1 MQDSGPDR
9 LQSVLTEGI
18 AIALGSAYLYLIT
31 FFYELGY
38 CTHFGVPR
46 VFIDPSLTTILVA
59 AAAIGGL
66 AFSSFYFFALSLP
79 VLRAAINPSDS
90 LKPYRYFLVLNA
102 ILLIFGILLWRV
114 YGISWKGFLLS
125 FALVLLLNAVYVAA
139 GLIVYRSE
147 KSLRERFEAISEE
160 QADPFDIW
168 EPLFQKFG
176 RPRVGLVLVL
186 VLANGVAY
194 LVGNGEAVRQ
204 ERFLVLQDSP
214 DFVLVRSYGD
224 VMIAAKVDRIKKTTG
239 NDILLLRT
247 SSRDKFEFR
256 TETLGPL
263 KKEIDVVA
271 STDHDPSL
279 ASPEDPGQEIA
290 PAVEKDAPQVLP
302 SQ

>member
-1 MQDSGPDR
+1 M
-9 LQSVLTEGI
+9 L
-18 AIALGSAYLYLIT
+18 
-31 FFYELGY
+31 
-38 CTHFGVPR
+38 C
-46 VFIDPSLTTILVA
+46 
-59 AAAIGGL
+59 
-66 AFSSFYFFALSLP
+66 FA
-79 VLRAAINPSDS
+79 V
-90 LKPYRYFLVLNA
+90 
-102 ILLIFGILLWRV
+102 
-114 YGISWKGFLLS
+114 
-125 FALVLLLNAVYVAA
+125 VLLLNAVYVAA

-186 VLANGVAY
+186 FLANGVAY

-224 VMIAAKVDRIKKTTG
+224 VMIAAKVDRTKKTTG

-271 STDHDPSL
+271 STDRDPSS
-279 ASPEDPGQEIA
+279 ASPTDPGQEIA
-290 PAVEKDAPQVLP
+290 PAVEKDVPQVHP